1 MISLS
6 GGLCFCNSFPGT
18 VRGRLKPP
26 LLIKPTFATLRDDDL
41 EVSEPPLGMTQVLF
55 IETGFGSDQHG
66 QNPTKAC
73 VKACKDAISFN
84 SIPSIGQIIPGGR
97 SNMKLRVQLA
107 VPFRFDDSKGDWR
120 QPDIDLDRVREVF
133 PYGEVLP
140 VEVQRGGM
148 LASSGAAV
156 KKLGD
161 EGDDWIIAIAAVTI
175 GF

>member
-1 MISLS
+1 
-6 GGLCFCNSFPGT
+6 
-18 VRGRLKPP
+18 
-26 LLIKPTFATLRDDDL
+26 
-41 EVSEPPLGMTQVLF
+41 
-55 IETGFGSDQHG
+55 
-66 QNPTKAC
+66 
-73 VKACKDAISFN
+73 
-84 SIPSIGQIIPGGR
+84 
-97 SNMKLRVQLA
+97 MKLRVQLA

-120 QPDIDLDRVREVF
+120 QPEIDLDRVREVF